1 MTMMEHEEQI
11 LKQELRERERQLK
24 EQEKR
29 QEVSFSGTPE
39 IMLNIIS

>member
-29 QEVSFSGTPE
+29 QEVSFPE
-39 IMLNIIS
+39 RPKSC